1 MARVLSAEESRIGEL
16 GSQLAQAHFAL
27 TTDHEGA
34 LPIKPTDADRQK
46 LVQLIG
52 RAPTVDEE
60 YLFESGYREAHGRLA
75 GNANHDLGGEGGAG
89 RGFNPVLHAEL
100 FSLLSKYGV
109 EVPPEGTP
117 EREQARVMFTR
128 LTNDMKDELAK
139 LLPEL
144 PPARETTDQ
153 SPGEL
158 SVQPAVVLAPR

>member
-1 MARVLSAEESRIGEL
+1 MARVLSDEESRIGEL
-16 GSQLAQAHFAL
+16 GSQLAQAHYAL

-46 LVQLIG
+46 LVQLID
-52 RAPTVDEE
+52 RAPTIEEE

-75 GNANHDLGGEGGAG
+75 GNANLESAG

-109 EVPPEGTP
+109 ELPPEGTP
-117 EREQARVMFTR
+117 QREEARLLFTK
-128 LTNDMKDELAK
+128 LTNDLKDELAK

-144 PPARETTDQ
+144 PPARETTEQ
-153 SPGEL
+153 SPEAV